1 MKGKKGFLQLP
12 IMVALSV
19 LMFFIAMQLFLPIGD
34 LLGTSIENMPNSGI
48 VMTLTWL
55 IPVVLVGL
63 MIYGYVE
70 MAQGR
75 RQQ

>member
-1 MKGKKGFLQLP
+1 MNGKKGFLQLP

-34 LLGTSIENMPNSGI
+34 LLGTSIENMANAGI

-63 MIYGYVE
+63 MIYNYVE